1 MPGYYPERVKRML
14 RLNRQNEIVRNGDRI
29 LELGTGWLHWEALTL
44 RLFFDI
50 EAVLFDVW
58 DNRQL
63 GGLKNYVRQLR
74 PLLEDGF
81 QLLAEKVNRARAII
95 DAILKVSSFD
105 ELYNLLGFKYLVE
118 SSGSLSEFASGSFQ
132 LVVSGGVLEH
142 IKRETVPG
150 LIAET
155 RRILKPEGW
164 AVHSIDTADHLE
176 HYDRSVSPKL
186 YLTSS
191 EWAWRHLWG
200 NEVQYINRLQRGEW
214 LEIFRRN
221 GFELVEEETRRVDI
235 SGLRLADRYARMD
248 KSDLECT
255 LLRLA
260 LKNRR

>member
-1 MPGYYPERVKRML
+1 MRSTGPRRCVPQGL
-14 RLNRQNEIVRNGDRI
+14 Q
-29 LELGTGWLHWEALTL
+29 ELGWAEGRTGGGHRDRETCLAIPTFGGSDP

-63 GGLKNYVRQLR
+63 GGLKNYARQLR

-81 QLLAEKVNRARAII
+81 QLSAAQVNRARDII

-118 SSGSLSEFASGSFQ
+118 GSGSLSEFASGSFQ
-132 LVVSGGVLEH
+132 LVVSGGVLKY
-142 IKRETVPG
+142 IKWEAVPG

-191 EWAWRHLWG
+191 EWAWRHLWE
-200 NEVQYINRLQRGEW
+200 NEVQLH
-214 LEIFRRN
+214 
-221 GFELVEEETRRVDI
+221 
-235 SGLRLADRYARMD
+235 
-248 KSDLECT
+248 
-255 LLRLA
+255 
-260 LKNRR
+260 